1 MIDFKKFEEYVEAR
15 KNKKFFI
22 LKEKL
27 ITSEEVTKIRN
38 LIKKHGATHVLES
51 CQQAGKEISLD
62 KFCVEIK
69 CKGCGDI
76 FEDRMGK
83 NALSDYIRD
92 KEPRFKS
99 DQVQYPCP
107 KCHRNQKNK
116 EKIDQQEYNERR
128 KQRVID
134 DTKKYI
140 EVYLDPQNKWNK
152 ESKNRQKMDQ
162 IRIGYEDVDE
172 IANHIKSLD
181 YYDFLETPYWKAI
194 AEYTKLKAS
203 FR

>member
-1 MIDFKKFEEYVEAR
+1 M
-15 KNKKFFI
+15 
-22 LKEKL
+22 
-27 ITSEEVTKIRN
+27 
-38 LIKKHGATHVLES
+38 
-51 CQQAGKEISLD
+51 
-62 KFCVEIK
+62 
-69 CKGCGDI
+69 
-76 FEDRMGK
+76 
-83 NALSDYIRD
+83 
-92 KEPRFKS
+92 
-99 DQVQYPCP
+99 
-107 KCHRNQKNK
+107 
-116 EKIDQQEYNERR
+116 
-128 KQRVID
+128 ID

-203 FR
+203 FRCKICNCNHSLATHHRTYENHGYELQKMDDLVVLCKDCHEKFHDIKKE